1 MPAMPEKPATTPIPV
16 QLSESAFTQFILPH
30 LSMPKR
36 GPRCTLGYHRVFNL
50 ILWVLY
56 TGMQWKCL
64 PVPKDTQGHAAIH
77 DTTVYKV
84 FARWSGD
91 GSLEDAFMAS
101 VGHLSDH
108 HHLDLRVLHG
118 DGTHTVAKKGG
129 DGIGYSGYKHQKG
142 EKIIAII
149 DNNGYVLAPLPVAPV
164 NEADTVLLPK
174 GLKGLKRVAKLTGL
188 GLEGA
193 YLNLDGGFDSTSN
206 RKAIFNAGMI
216 PNIKENPRHR
226 KTPKRGRKRWFN
238 EAIHALRE
246 RVERTFAW
254 EDKFKRLLLRF
265 EHIQQRH
272 YGMKLMAYTLINVR
286 RFCRA

>member
-1 MPAMPEKPATTPIPV
+1 MSTAAQKPATTPIPV
-16 QLSESAFTQFILPH
+16 QLSATEFTAFIFPH

-36 GPRCTLGYHRVFNL
+36 GPQCKLGYHRLFNL

-64 PVPKDTQGHAAIH
+64 PVPKDTHGKPAIH
-77 DTTVYKV
+77 YTTVYKV
-84 FARWSGD
+84 FARWSDD
-91 GSLEDAFMAS
+91 GSLADAFIAS
-101 VGHLSDH
+101 VQHLADQH
-108 HHLDLRVLHG
+108 QLDLSILHG
-118 DGTHTVAKKGG
+118 DGTNTVAKKGG
-129 DGIGYSGYKHQKG
+129 DGIGYSGHKHQKG
-142 EKIIAII
+142 EKVIAII

-164 NEADTVLLPK
+164 NEADTVLLPQ
-174 GLKGLKRVAKLTGL
+174 GLKALKRVAKRTGL
-188 GLEGA
+188 VLEGA
-193 YLNLDGGFDSTSN
+193 YLNLDGGFDSKVN

-216 PNIKENPRHR
+216 PNIKENPRNR
-226 KTPKRGRKRWFN
+226 TSPKRGRKRLFHA
-238 EAIHALRE
+238 AIHALRE

-286 RFCRA
+286 RFCSA